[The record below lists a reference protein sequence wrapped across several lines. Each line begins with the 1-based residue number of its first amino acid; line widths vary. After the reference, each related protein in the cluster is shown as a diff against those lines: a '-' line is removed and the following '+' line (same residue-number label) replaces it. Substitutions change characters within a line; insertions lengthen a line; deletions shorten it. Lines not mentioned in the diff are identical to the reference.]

1 MSARSFKIDR
11 TKQYSNVAVFSSPE
25 FLRITLHST
34 DVVVFDRQRNVVVL
48 NSGGWRTPTT
58 KTAINNALRQLES
71 LVGQEFPTVS
81 QKNFKWFLEYFD
93 KNGFRQ
99 VEFQDGIELAVYPLM
114 QALS

>member
-11 TKQYSNVAVFSSPE
+11 TKKYSNVAVFSSPE
-25 FLRITLHST
+25 LLKITLHST

-48 NSGGWRTPTT
+48 NSGGWFTPTT

-71 LVGQEFPTVS
+71 LTGQSLPSLF
-81 QKNFKWFLEYFD
+81 QKKGEWFLTD
-93 KNGFRQ
+93 GTK
-99 VEFQDGIELAVYPLM
+99 FQDGIELAVYPLM